1 MIRALPEQSTQGS
14 RKDGKPAS
22 LGQAA
27 TPRRDASG
35 PRQPRVTGRLVLS
48 DSDRALQKCTG
59 FQDPVFA
66 TGLDVFLV
74 HIQGQRQVAEERAVA
89 ELGPVTVLALIFLLL
104 LAPRPVPCRSSSKTK
119 KPLA

>member
-27 TPRRDASG
+27 TP
-35 PRQPRVTGRLVLS
+35 Q
-48 DSDRALQKCTG
+48 CTG

-74 HIQGQRQVAEERAVA
+74 HIQGPVRAFSRR
-89 ELGPVTVLALIFLLL
+89 LRSSSDSGTGSFLPENAAGNPESGTNAP
-104 LAPRPVPCRSSSKTK
+104 APRP
-119 KPLA
+119 